1 MKKRRLEEWQKL
13 ELERFDTSYR
23 RFKPVPAP
31 HSRHI
36 CKPKI
41 IEKVVTREIISE
53 RLKKMFFDAGRF
65 RAGNRDR
72 KACEAYRELERLGEL

>member
-1 MKKRRLEEWQKL
+1 MKKRTLEEWQKL

-31 HSRHI
+31 HSRHV

-41 IEKVVTREIISE
+41 VEQVVTREVISE
-53 RLKKMFFDAGRF
+53 RLKRLFYDAGRF
-65 RAGNRDR
+65 RAGDRDR
-72 KACEAYRELERLGEL
+72 NACEAVRELERLGEL